1 MVNAVILLA
10 AGRGSR
16 MGQACEDKITL
27 TLAGKPV
34 ISHSFEAFAQ
44 TGLFEHFVVVYRD
57 REQQQALS
65 AALSQCNLHLAQISW
80 VCGGKERQD
89 SVFHAL
95 SEVSLLV
102 DAVFMHD
109 CARPAVRP
117 EAIRRV
123 AQAVRRDGAAVLA
136 HRVTDTIKEVAC
148 DKSDFRQC
156 QLTNLNRAH
165 LWAMQTPQAFER
177 EAITE
182 AYRKLR
188 LDGILVTDD
197 TAAYARQGKSITLI
211 ENPHPNPK
219 LTTASDMAYLDFLLR
234 QPQPT
239 A

>member
-16 MGQACEDKITL
+16 MGQACEDKITVP
-27 TLAGKPV
+27 LAGKPV
-34 ISHSFEAFAQ
+34 ICHSFEAFAQ
-44 TGLFEHFVVVYRD
+44 TGLFEQFIVVYRD

-65 AALSQCNLHLAQISW
+65 SALSQSDVRSAKLTW
-80 VCGGKERQD
+80 VAGGKERQD

-95 SEVSLLV
+95 SEVSLLIE
-102 DAVFMHD
+102 AVFIHD
-109 CARPAVRP
+109 CARPAVQP

-123 AQAVRRDGAAVLA
+123 AKAVKADQAAVLA

-148 DKSDFRQC
+148 DNSDFRQC
-156 QLTNLNRAH
+156 RLTNLNRAH

-188 LDGILVTDD
+188 LDGVMVTDD
-197 TAAYARQGKSITLI
+197 TAAYARQGKPITLV
-211 ENPHPNPK
+211 ENTHPNPK

-234 QPQPT
+234 QAQP
-239 A
+239 AS